1 MSDGP
6 QRSLPMRQGWKR
18 VAERSDNVNFDA
30 EDLTKHVIPALEQD
44 CRAEMTPDFVDNIS
58 RVCRQMEGSLFRPD
72 LTVEVQALRP
82 KAGSGIGQVFLD
94 NLELLSNSDA
104 ANAAILVDAMKAA
117 LDSKGAACARSVEE
131 HFYRKS
137 TEPRARNVRTRL
149 EQAVGDAPTHD
160 LARRILKLDEG
171 RTERPTLK
179 RGLDEGVRL

>member
-6 QRSLPMRQGWKR
+6 HRSLPMRQGWKR
-18 VAERSDNVNFDA
+18 VAERADNVNFEA
-30 EDLTKHVIPALEQD
+30 EDVTKRIIPALEQD
-44 CRAEMTPDFVDNIS
+44 CTAEMTSEFVDDIS
-58 RVCRQMEGSLFRPD
+58 RICRQLEGSLFRAD
-72 LTVEVQALRP
+72 LTAEVQALRP
-82 KAGSGIGQVFLD
+82 KAGCGIGQVFLD
-94 NLELLSNSDA
+94 NLERLSNRDT

-131 HFYRKS
+131 HYYRKS
-137 TEPRARNVRTRL
+137 TEPRARNVRARL

-171 RTERPTLK
+171 RAERPTLK